1 MHILICNDDGILA
14 PGLRDMADYL
24 AQFYQVTVV
33 APEVEQSAKSHALT
47 IETPLKIRKFSD
59 DTANPRLMAV
69 TGTPSDCMKLAM
81 SYLLVDD
88 MPDLVISGINHGF
101 YLGSDVLYSGT
112 VSGAMESMFYNIPGL
127 ALSVRKYSSRRGEEM
142 LPFIKSFIE
151 QIFVKEAFHGLLN
164 VNFPLEGPCDWDHVE
179 VVSQGFQRYTDI
191 IDARMSR
198 RGDEYFWIGG
208 HLEFDKEDIPTDV
221 ERIEHGVI
229 TVVALTWKQQND
241 EDMEIVK
248 KIVDKV

>member
-1 MHILICNDDGILA
+1 
-14 PGLRDMADYL
+14 
-24 AQFYQVTVV
+24 
-33 APEVEQSAKSHALT
+33 
-47 IETPLKIRKFSD
+47 
-59 DTANPRLMAV
+59 
-69 TGTPSDCMKLAM
+69 
-81 SYLLVDD
+81 
-88 MPDLVISGINHGF
+88 
-101 YLGSDVLYSGT
+101 
-112 VSGAMESMFYNIPGL
+112 MESMFYNIPGL

-208 HLEFDKEDIPTDV
+208 HLEFDKDDIPTDV